1 MLFSVIWSTLVY
13 AEDNSG
19 FKANTNH
26 QQEYFDNDYAMNRQ
40 QQYWNNKANPFKD
53 NQEVQWI
60 NATYAILTS

>member
-1 MLFSVIWSTLVY
+1 MKKHLFLLTMLFSVIWSTLVY

-40 QQYWNNKANPFKD
+40 QQYPGLWRFF
-53 NQEVQWI
+53 I
-60 NATYAILTS
+60 SR